1 MAKVDGDKLL
11 LSGEETKL
19 LTHGQELE
27 LIPNMK
33 GVYLLIDKGVLGD
46 SKGKNIR
53 VELPEMDEEK
63 QQVIGIIRKSR
74 LSDLVEGK
82 FETLLNDRQKKSL
95 LDLVAGG
102 KVFVF
107 KLNETYKK
115 GVYRVKDDSAAEKE
129 RQVKESESAEVK
141 EKPLEEY
148 SLDRDGFLVTKNAE
162 KAKQISQEYEGMIR
176 QGMLKGIKTFEGN
189 YYLIQVDLLTAYTD
203 KIIVVLGNA
212 QTMNL
217 EDLSKGINA
226 SQILTKIICEFL
238 KEEGELLE
246 RKKGQYTY
254 IK

>member
-1 MAKVDGDKLL
+1 MARVDKDKLL

-33 GVYLLIDKGVLGD
+33 GVYLLIDKSVLGEAQ
-46 SKGKNIR
+46 GKK
-53 VELPEMDEEK
+53 VCFELPEMDEEK
-63 QQVIGIIRKSR
+63 QQVIELIRKSR

-82 FETLLNDRQKKSL
+82 FESLLNDKQKKAL
-95 LDLVAGG
+95 LSMITSG

-115 GVYRVKDDSAAEKE
+115 GVYRVKDDNSTEKE
-129 RQVKESESAEVK
+129 RQVKESENAQVK

-148 SLDRDGFLVTKNAE
+148 SLDKDGFLVTKNTE
-162 KAKQISQEYEGMIR
+162 KAKMISQEYEGMIR
-176 QGMLKGIKTFEGN
+176 QGLLKGIKAFDGN
-189 YYLIQVDLLTAYTD
+189 YYLIQVDLLTNYTE
-203 KIIVVLGNA
+203 KIILVLGNA
-212 QTMNL
+212 QTMSI
-217 EDLSKGINA
+217 EELSTGINA
-226 SQILTKIICEFL
+226 SQALARIVCEFL